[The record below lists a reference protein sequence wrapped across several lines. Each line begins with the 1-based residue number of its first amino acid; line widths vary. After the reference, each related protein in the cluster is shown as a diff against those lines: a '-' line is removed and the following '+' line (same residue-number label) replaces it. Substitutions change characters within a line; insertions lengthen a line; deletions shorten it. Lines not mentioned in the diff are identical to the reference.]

1 MVVLDL
7 PIKNG
12 IMVTKERKM
21 KTESI
26 ELQELKQLVN
36 EFLDAI
42 YYVPF
47 RAVDCNQQLV
57 EDLWEKLA
65 EAVDNPKSRK

>member
-1 MVVLDL
+1 
-7 PIKNG
+7 
-12 IMVTKERKM
+12 M
-21 KTESI
+21 KTKNT
-26 ELQELKQLVN
+26 ELQELKQLVS
-36 EFLDAI
+36 EFLDAT

>member
-1 MVVLDL
+1 
-7 PIKNG
+7 
-12 IMVTKERKM
+12 M
-21 KTESI
+21 KTKTI

-47 RAVDCNQQLV
+47 RAVDCDQNTV

-65 EAVDNPKSRK
+65 NAVDSDRKRYEN

>member
-1 MVVLDL
+1 
-7 PIKNG
+7 
-12 IMVTKERKM
+12 M
-21 KTESI
+21 KTETVQ
-26 ELQELKQLVN
+26 LQELKQLVN

-47 RAVDCNQQLV
+47 RAVDCDQNTV

-65 EAVDNPKSRK
+65 DAVDSDRKRYED

>member
-1 MVVLDL
+1 
-7 PIKNG
+7 
-12 IMVTKERKM
+12 M
-21 KTESI
+21 KTETV

-47 RAVDCNQQLV
+47 RAVDCDQETV
-57 EDLWEKLA
+57 YDLWEKLA
-65 EAVDNPKSRK
+65 DAVDSRKKR